1 MSLSFEKIKRK
12 SSESSVM
19 LASTQPSR
27 VWARETQIAFEHCR
41 GVSGLDVKHQN
52 ERILDHP

>member
-1 MSLSFEKIKRK
+1 MSLSFEIIKRK

-27 VWARETQIAFEHCR
+27 VWARETQIAFR
-41 GVSGLDVKHQN
+41 ADAQ
-52 ERILDHP
+52 